1 MRVVRYHIAGLLH
14 SPRFPRDWVVM
25 ILFYFEAKIKFQFYL
40 GQGHTF
46 SKAWNYMEPS
56 LGPKKD

>member
-25 ILFYFEAKIKFQFYL
+25 ILFYFLKLRASFSSILDRAIHLVRL
-40 GQGHTF
+40 GIIW
-46 SKAWNYMEPS
+46 SR
-56 LGPKKD
+56 L